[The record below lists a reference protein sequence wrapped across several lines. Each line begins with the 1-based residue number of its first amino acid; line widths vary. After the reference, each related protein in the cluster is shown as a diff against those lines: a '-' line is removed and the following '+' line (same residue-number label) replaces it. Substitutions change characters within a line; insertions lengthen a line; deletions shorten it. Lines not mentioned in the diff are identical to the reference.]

1 MSLGDSASALGK
13 VEHTGSA
20 RHGGEHWLSDK
31 VLSAALLLLGAWFV
45 ASLIMLPALDQR
57 TIVQWLRDPAG
68 AIPMTLFVIASFR
81 HALDGMKTVVDDYVR
96 DEGNRFALNTVFY
109 FLAVGGGALA
119 LFALAR
125 IAFGAQG

>member
-20 RHGGEHWLSDK
+20 RHGGENWLNDK
-31 VLSAALLLLGAWFV
+31 VLSAALLLLGTWFI
-45 ASLIMLPALDQR
+45 ASLLLLPALDQR
-57 TIVQWLRDPAG
+57 TIVQWLRDPTG
-68 AIPMTLFVIASFR
+68 AIPMALFVIASFR
-81 HALDGMKTVVDDYVR
+81 HALDGMKTVVDDYVY
-96 DEGNRFALNTVFY
+96 DEGNRFALNTFFY

>member
-1 MSLGDSASALGK
+1 MSLGNSASALGK

-20 RHGGEHWLSDK
+20 KHGGGHWLNDK
-31 VLSAALLLLGAWFV
+31 VLSAALLMLGAWFI
-45 ASLIMLPALDQR
+45 ASLVMLPALDQR
-57 TIVQWLRDPAG
+57 TILQWLRDPTG
-68 AIPMTLFVIASFR
+68 AIPMALFVIASFR
-81 HALDGMKTVVDDYVR
+81 HALDGMKTVVDDYVY
-96 DEGNRFALNTVFY
+96 DEGSRFALNTFFY